1 LSLEYIQLAP
11 HFVKEVLEIYDA
23 WNGKDGV
30 PAKIQELMMVL
41 EIELSERTND
51 SHFLLDNDT
60 MEPEHEALHFS
71 D

>member
-30 PAKIQELMMVL
+30 PMKIQELMIVL
-41 EIELSERTND
+41 EIELSEQYK
-51 SHFLLDNDT
+51 
-60 MEPEHEALHFS
+60 
-71 D
+71 